1 MKIQVVPVL
10 LWVNREQFSK
20 YYTLMV
26 YAEHKERFPRIDIGL
41 RRFQTLTRTAQGL
54 EEFARKRISS
64 LGAEFIPCQRILL
77 PWRQVEGAVEL
88 PVVFL
93 CRGTVG
99 NVSEGS
105 SISWTR
111 VNELLVQ
118 SEHRIVDDVRNEL
131 VRDLNTNWK
140 IAAMFGDAFT
150 SMEMQ
155 TLWVE
160 ITGSFVDPANFR
172 QRIKLLVKKGR
183 VTMNRGETRQT
194 ATRPAQLFRV
204 SRQ

>member
-1 MKIQVVPVL
+1 
-10 LWVNREQFSK
+10 
-20 YYTLMV
+20 MV

-41 RRFQTLTRTAQGL
+41 RRFQILTRTAQGL

-64 LGAEFIPCQRILL
+64 LGAELIPCKGILL

-99 NVSEGS
+99 NESEGC

-111 VNELLVQ
+111 VDELLVR

-140 IAAMFGDAFT
+140 IAEMFGDAFT

-160 ITGSFVDPANFR
+160 ITGMFVDPANFR
-172 QRIKLLVKKGR
+172 KRVYLLVKKGT
-183 VTMNRGETRQT
+183 VTMNRGETRPT